1 MLELFARLRPPG
13 RNAEVSLFDGWNR
26 RFEPTRF
33 GNGIPFRMNCTKI
46 NLDFSRAGGRGKN
59 NKRTVTDE
67 KKKSGLDEQTFGKL
81 LEAAYLLQEHN
92 RQMPQMEKSF
102 DAHKEQS
109 VEPERK
115 TEGARKSADPVENP
129 RILPDYALTLAEIV
143 ETQRQIQM
151 RHLDADQAMA
161 LVCESAVRLAAGSG
175 AAVAT
180 LEGKTVRYR
189 ACAGAPAPS
198 LGTEVPLE
206 TALCASCVRTGEVL
220 RLPNVN
226 AASAV
231 DSELCR
237 KRGIQSLIAVP
248 IYHDGNAAGGLEL
261 YFDRFNGFAE
271 QDIHTCQLMAGLVTE
286 ALGRDAGL
294 ALRKSLAAERS
305 SMLAAIEKIKPN
317 LAALASGQPG
327 SRTIETTSDK
337 AAVTANNKASA
348 PPASA
353 TENVTCWKCS
363 NALIDEEQF
372 CGKCGAP
379 RIGES
384 DSSTLQSKLA
394 SALHMHQASQ
404 DLPSAPLP
412 DRVLDFTEPNTDAA
426 VEVDPTENAAEFA
439 RAFSLPLLQEPV
451 REEESVL
458 KENDALPPPS
468 ADAGEAEE
476 GGPAFENL
484 QSAPPNL
491 ESASSALVPA
501 TQPEALWSSAA
512 KARSFL
518 EALSQ
523 TRSPGAF
530 ARFWRARRGDF
541 YLAVAVI
548 LVLVAICW
556 GMLSNHSVRAT
567 DGAPTV
573 AGNAMRRKPPAD
585 DLSLFDKLLINLGL
599 AEAPEAPEYKYLG
612 NPTTQVWIDTHTA
625 LYYCPGSELY
635 GKTPKGRFTSQ
646 HEAQLDQ
653 FEPASRR
660 ACD

>member
-1 MLELFARLRPPG
+1 MGFPFARIAL
-13 RNAEVSLFDGWNR
+13 ES
-26 RFEPTRF
+26 
-33 GNGIPFRMNCTKI
+33 I
-46 NLDFSRAGGRGKN
+46 LDFCGAAGVRREPN
-59 NKRTVTDE
+59 RTVSDE

-81 LEAAYLLQEHN
+81 LQAAYLFQEHN
-92 RQMPQMEKSF
+92 RQVRQTEKGLDADREQAVQPQK
-102 DAHKEQS
+102 
-109 VEPERK
+109 K
-115 TEGARKSADPVENP
+115 TEALIKSAHPAEESP
-129 RILPDYALTLAEIV
+129 RVVPDYALTLAEIV
-143 ETQRQIQM
+143 ETQRQIQI
-151 RHLDADQAMA
+151 RHLDADQVMA

-180 LEGKTVRYR
+180 VEGKSVHYR
-189 ACAGAPAPS
+189 ACIGAPAPA
-198 LGTEVPLE
+198 LGAEAALE
-206 TALCASCVRTGEVL
+206 TAFCASCVRTGEVL

-226 AASAV
+226 GTSTV

-248 IYHDGNAAGGLEL
+248 IYHDGNIAGALEL
-261 YFDRFNGFAE
+261 YFDRLNGFAE

-286 ALGRDAGL
+286 ALARDAGL
-294 ALRKSLAAERS
+294 ALRKSMAAERS

-317 LAALASGQPG
+317 LAALASGKPRG
-327 SRTIETTSDK
+327 RANETTSDQV
-337 AAVTANNKASA
+337 AT
-348 PPASA
+348 SA
-353 TENVTCWKCS
+353 TKKVEPELAITVESTACWKCG

-404 DLPSAPLP
+404 ELPFTPAPE
-412 DRVLDFTEPNTDAA
+412 RVLDFTDPNFADANFTDSGRDST
-426 VEVDPTENAAEFA
+426 VEADSTANAAEFA
-439 RAFSLPLLQEPV
+439 HAFSLPLLQEAALEDEPV
-451 REEESVL
+451 PEED
-458 KENDALPPPS
+458 DALPAPS
-468 ADAGEAEE
+468 AVAEAAEE
-476 GGPAFENL
+476 SGPLPTSEEL
-484 QSAPPNL
+484 QSSPQDL
-491 ESASSALVPA
+491 ESTSTALAPA
-501 TQPEALWSSAA
+501 TQPDAPWSSAA

-548 LVLVAICW
+548 LVLVAIVW

-567 DGAPTV
+567 DGAPTA
-573 AGNAMRRKPPAD
+573 AGNALRRKPQAD

-612 NPTTQVWIDTHTA
+612 NPSTQVWIDTHTA